1 MDCISYSRISSINQ
15 KEGHSIQTQKEI
27 IQKYANDNN
36 LNIIQSYNDIGSG
49 LKMNLLKNL
58 NYILNNYSDIKI
70 LVHNIDRFSRNL
82 KDACIYLEKFQKK
95 NIIIYAIEQDISNKT
110 ISSTRLLKTYVNDAE
125 FESKMIGLRVKK
137 TLNSIKKKGGHIGS
151 VRYGFKKK
159 RIQNIPVIVKDSNE
173 NAIIKLI
180 IDLRLGIKTSKEL
193 SQVIMQ
199 STNTN
204 KPLIFYDKYD
214 NEIEKFSKPFT
225 LTFKEIAN
233 ILNDYNIT
241 IRGKNCKGTTINNIF
256 KKNFDKNKIKKIKN
270 PSVGILNTLFS
281 NLGF

>member
-1 MDCISYSRISSINQ
+1 MNCISYSRISSITQ
-15 KEGHSIQTQKEI
+15 KKGHSIQTQKEI

-36 LNIIQSYNDIGSG
+36 LNIIHCYNDIGSG
-49 LKMNLLKNL
+49 IKMNLLKNL

-95 NIIIYAIEQDISNKT
+95 NIIIYAIEQDISNKN
-110 ISSTRLLKTYVNDAE
+110 ISSTRLLKTYINDAE

-137 TLNSIKKKGGHIGS
+137 TLGSIKKKGGHIGG

-159 RIQNIPVIVKDSNE
+159 RIQNIPVIIKDSNE

-180 IDLRLGIKTSKEL
+180 IDLRIGVKTSKEI
-193 SQVIMQ
+193 SQVITQ
-199 STNTN
+199 ITNTN
-204 KPLIFYDKYD
+204 KPLIIYDKHD
-214 NEIEKFSKPFT
+214 NEIEKFAKPFS
-225 LTFKEIAN
+225 LTFKEIAD

-256 KKNFDKNKIKKIKN
+256 NRNCDKNKIKKIKN
-270 PSVGILNTLFS
+270 PNVGILNTLFS

>member
-1 MDCISYSRISSINQ
+1 MNCISYSRISSTNQ

-27 IQKYANDNN
+27 IQNYANKNN
-36 LNIIQSYNDIGSG
+36 LNIIQSYSDIGSG

-58 NYILNNYSDIKI
+58 NYILNNYNNIKI

-95 NIIIYAIEQDISNKT
+95 NIIIYAIEQDISNKN
-110 ISSTRLLKTYVNDAE
+110 ISSTSILKTYINDAE

-137 TLNSIKKKGGHIGS
+137 TLNNIKKKGGHIGS
-151 VRYGFKKK
+151 IRYGFKKK
-159 RIQNIPVIVKDSNE
+159 RIQNIPVIIKDSNE
-173 NAIIKLI
+173 NSIIKLI

-193 SQVIMQ
+193 SEVIMQ
-199 STNTN
+199 NTNTN

-225 LTFKEIAN
+225 LTFKEIAD

-241 IRGKNCKGTTINNIF
+241 IRGKKCKGTTINNIF
-256 KKNFDKNKIKKIKN
+256 NRNFDKNKIKKIKN
-270 PSVGILNTLFS
+270 PNVGFLNTLFS

>member
-1 MDCISYSRISSINQ
+1 MNCVSYSRISSINQ

-58 NYILNNYSDIKI
+58 NYILNNYSNITI

-82 KDACIYLEKFQKK
+82 KDACLYLEKFQKK

-110 ISSTRLLKTYVNDAE
+110 ISSTRLFKTYINDAE

-137 TLNSIKKKGGHIGS
+137 TLHNIKKKGGHVGS
-151 VRYGFKKK
+151 IRYGFKKK
-159 RIQNIPVIVKDSNE
+159 KIQNIPVIIKDSTE
-173 NAIIKLI
+173 NSIIKLI
-180 IDLRLGIKTSKEL
+180 IDLRLGVKTSKEL
-193 SQVIMQ
+193 SESIIKI
-199 STNTN
+199 TNTT

-214 NEIEKFSKPFT
+214 NEIEKFAKPFT
-225 LTFKEIAN
+225 LTFKEISD

-241 IRGKNCKGTTINNIF
+241 IRGKKCKGTTINNIF
-256 KKNFDKNKIKKIKN
+256 NRNCDKNKIKKIKN
-270 PSVGILNTLFS
+270 PNIGILNTLFS

>member
-58 NYILNNYSDIKI
+58 NYILNNYSNIKI

-82 KDACIYLEKFQKK
+82 KDACIYLEEFQKK

-241 IRGKNCKGTTINNIF
+241 IRGKNCKGITINNIF
-256 KKNFDKNKIKKIKN
+256 NRNFDKNKIKKIKN
-270 PSVGILNTLFS
+270 PNVGILNTLFS

>member
-256 KKNFDKNKIKKIKN
+256 NRNFDKNKIKKIKN